1 MVNVWG
7 GERLG
12 GERLTIV
19 ILQVNPKQK
28 KTLHVEYYKYYK
40 CNMAPNNRFT
50 IRVVGM
56 IIWRLTK
63 ID

>member
-1 MVNVWG
+1 MMM
-7 GERLG
+7 
-12 GERLTIV
+12 V
-19 ILQVNPKQK
+19 ILHVNPKQK
-28 KTLHVEYYKYYK
+28 KTLHIEKY
-40 CNMAPNNRFT
+40 NMASNNRIT

>member
-1 MVNVWG
+1 MMM
-7 GERLG
+7 
-12 GERLTIV
+12 V
-19 ILQVNPKQK
+19 ILHISPKEK
-28 KTLHVEYYKYYK
+28 KTLHVEKYYR
-40 CNMAPNNRFT
+40 APNNRIT